1 MQYELGKQY
10 EMDVA
15 GIRKDSAGYDYIA
28 LQDDD
33 PSKEYR
39 VYNILKCQYDSLPKT
54 LYVKVKSIDA
64 FGKMKFKQDEERL
77 IKSHYQLR
85 KLYPFE
91 VTDVKE
97 DYNTKKPYYV
107 IEDDFMV
114 HRYYFQGNQKYQI
127 GNHCVLEIEGFTDK
141 GFLMFKEVKHLE
153 NKKVEHTTTADAS
166 DVDPKLTSLC
176 ERLPVLDGVEEN
188 ETVEL
193 KTSIVFPPGGDGEPD
208 IDKQL
213 YNILKELTA
222 FMNTN
227 GGLLYIGV
235 QDKTKKVIGIEGD
248 LKHLNDGEDEYAGSY
263 GESLDHYELK
273 IRNTIDKLCPSVANS
288 LIDVD
293 FPTLEGR
300 TYCKITV
307 KPAKRPIFLCGR
319 QLWIRQGNRLK
330 LLNGDQITFFITERM
345 TISIKDVLDTDEM
358 TANAGGM
365 DIEAMKKVMQS
376 LINERHAIPENLP
389 KPKSLGEVDYWII
402 WYDDS
407 KWKRSREK
415 STESNIHVQVP
426 VYKAMSDP
434 ILTFCYGSGRV
445 STMKLA
451 DFRKGANLN
460 KLQKNGWSR
469 TEKPVNIFVMHAT
482 DYLVGYSVDYNGV
495 ECVKLHAISDYPAT
509 ASATNQGSP
518 FLPDGWQAKVFSP
531 LGAEH
536 RKNVE
541 HLIVTKA
548 RRTQEAGTPLNT
560 VSQSLK
566 NEIDYIEKA
575 LV

>member
-1 MQYELGKQY
+1 
-10 EMDVA
+10 MDVA

-407 KWKRSREK
+407 TWKRSREK

>member
-28 LQDDD
+28 LQDGD

-54 LYVKVKSIDA
+54 LYVNVKSIDA
-64 FGKMKFKQDEERL
+64 FGKMKLRQDEERL
-77 IKSHYQLR
+77 IRNHYQQG

-97 DYNTKKPYYV
+97 DYNTKNSYYV
-107 IEDDFMV
+107 IEDEFTA
-114 HRYYFQGNQKYQI
+114 HRYYFRGDQKYQI
-127 GNHCVLEIEGFTDK
+127 GNHCVLEVEGFTDK
-141 GFLMFKEVKHLE
+141 GFLKLKEVKHYE
-153 NKKVEHTTTADAS
+153 DSRVEQATLADAG
-166 DVDPKLTSLC
+166 DVGQKLTSLC
-176 ERLPVLDGVEEN
+176 GSLPVLAGVEEN
-188 ETVEL
+188 ETMEL
-193 KTSIVFPPGGDGEPD
+193 KTSIVFPPDGDGEPD

-222 FMNTN
+222 FMNTK

-235 QDKTKKVIGIEGD
+235 QDKTKKVIGIDGD

-263 GESLDHYELK
+263 HESLDHYELK
-273 IRNTIDKLCPSVANS
+273 IRNTIDKHCPSVANS
-288 LIDVD
+288 LIDIK
-293 FPTLEGR
+293 FPVLEGK
-300 TYCKITV
+300 TYCKITI

-358 TANAGGM
+358 TANSGGL
-365 DIEAMKKVMQS
+365 DIEAIKQVMQS
-376 LINERHAIPENLP
+376 LINERHIIPANLP
-389 KPKSLGEVDYWII
+389 KPKPLGEVDYWII

-407 KWKRSREK
+407 TWKRSRDK
-415 STESNIHVQVP
+415 STESNVYIQAP
-426 VYKAMSDP
+426 VHKAMSDP
-434 ILTFCYGSGRV
+434 ILTFCYESGRV

-460 KLQKNGWSR
+460 KIQKNGWSKM
-469 TEKPVNIFVMHAT
+469 EKPMYIFIMHAT
-482 DYLVGYSVDYNGV
+482 DYLVGYSVDYNGL
-495 ECVKLHAISDYPAT
+495 ECVKLHAISDYPTT
-509 ASATNQGSP
+509 ASATNQGAP
-518 FLPDGWQAKVFSP
+518 FLPNGWQAKLFSP
-531 LGAEH
+531 IGAEH

-548 RRTQEAGTPLNT
+548 RRTQVAGIPLT
-560 VSQSLK
+560 SVSLK

-575 LV
+575 LVM